1 MHSALYSGRLSHRRH
16 RPVPHAFAYPACY
29 TWLDLAELDTVF
41 AGRWC
46 WSTRRPALAR
56 WHRADFLGDRATS
69 LDAAVRE
76 RVEAET
82 GRRPSGAIRML
93 TLLRMFGH
101 SFNPVTFY
109 YCYERGTERIEAVVA
124 EITNTPWGE
133 RHAYVLPAS
142 AGTRV
147 DTGLRF
153 RFGKRFHVSP
163 FMPMQQEY
171 EWTLGE
177 PGATLGIRMVN
188 RCDDQRVFDAAL
200 TLERR
205 EITGLNLAHALARH
219 PLAGLTVLQQIYW
232 QALRLW
238 LKRIPV
244 HTHAATQVQ
253 ERTV

>member
-16 RPVPHAFAYPACY
+16 RPVPHAFDYPVCY
-29 TWLDLAELDTVF
+29 TWLDLSELDTVF
-41 AGRWC
+41 AGRWF
-46 WSTRRPALAR
+46 WSTRRAAVAR
-56 WHRADFLGDRATS
+56 WRRADFLGDPTAS
-69 LDAAVRE
+69 LDGAVRE
-76 RVEAET
+76 RVETET

-109 YCYERGTERIEAVVA
+109 YCYERGSERIEAVVA

-147 DTGLRF
+147 GGGLSF

-177 PGATLGIRMVN
+177 PGATLGIRMIN
-188 RCDDQRVFDAAL
+188 RCGDDRVFDAAL
-200 TLERR
+200 ALERR
-205 EITGLNLAHALARH
+205 EITGLNLARTLARH
-219 PLAGLTVLQQIYW
+219 PFAGLAVLQQIYW

-238 LKRIPV
+238 LKRVPV
-244 HTHAATQVQ
+244 HAHPATQVQ
-253 ERTV
+253 ERIA